1 MQRVNIKGAVSQ
13 KNVISGVVHKGGNG
27 DRRSDHYSII
37 PTTTAEITTSSIFT
51 FVQKE
56 IPIFETEVIA

>member
-27 DRRSDHYSII
+27 DRRSDHYFATATNTYVKTVTIL
-37 PTTTAEITTSSIFT
+37 TTYIKNE
-51 FVQKE
+51 
-56 IPIFETEVIA
+56 EVIA

>member
-1 MQRVNIKGAVSQ
+1 MQRVNIKGAVLQ
-13 KNVISGVVHKGGNG
+13 KNVNKGGNG

-56 IPIFETEVIA
+56 IPIFETEVLA